1 MSITN
6 RIPRDSQIL
15 PANQWT
21 PEWFI
26 KRQNAAIKPPKLIGH
41 LFFRTQRWLNNE
53 PVIKFVA
60 CTNIRHGWVAYC
72 NALIRDRVSTSL
84 YAWIE
89 QLFSAAI
96 EMNYQMPSEKLC
108 SESSFIRKICSQHYK
123 RSNIYIGMQS
133 SCQQSTLQALS
144 HTWMES
150 AFIFAT
156 STLNYRYQDVSV
168 VWLHSLIFTSPF
180 LNFSGWKIVQKPVAF
195 AVCRPVATSG
205 STSWG
210 TWKGIHGQSTIHSQ
224 LQTCLW

>member
-1 MSITN
+1 MSISSS
-6 RIPRDSQIL
+6 IPRDSQIL

-21 PEWFI
+21 PESFI
-26 KRQNAAIKPPKLIGH
+26 KRQNAAIKPLKLIGL

-60 CTNIRHGWVAYC
+60 CTNIRHGWVSFH
-72 NALIRDRVSTSL
+72 ALIRDRVSTSL
-84 YAWIE
+84 YAWTE

-108 SESSFIRKICSQHYK
+108 SESSFIRKDLFTALQKIKHLY
-123 RSNIYIGMQS
+123 RNAVFMPAINT
-133 SCQQSTLQALS
+133 STLS

-150 AFIFAT
+150 AFVFAT
-156 STLNYRYQDVSV
+156 STLNYRYQDVSI

-180 LNFSGWKIVQKPVAF
+180 LNFSGWKIVQKSVAF

-210 TWKGIHGQSTIHSQ
+210 IQKGIHGQSTIHSQ